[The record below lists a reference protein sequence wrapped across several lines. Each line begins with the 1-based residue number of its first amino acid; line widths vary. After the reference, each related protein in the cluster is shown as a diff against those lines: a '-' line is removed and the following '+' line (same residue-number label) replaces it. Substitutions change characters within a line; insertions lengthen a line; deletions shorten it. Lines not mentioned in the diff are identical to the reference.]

1 MSQARAL
8 APSIVAAILI
18 AVLFSIPKTTFAQ
31 SVIDLAVHYVEG
43 VPAEDEIAYD
53 VKVYL
58 SVVDGF
64 GNPVKDLT
72 VAALTVTED
81 SQKVQITNLDFV
93 KGDPINIVLAIDISG
108 SMSGAGITAAKTA
121 ASNFISGLGPNDHI
135 AIVTFDESI
144 NTHVDFTTDHTAV
157 LNKISGINVVRGA
170 GTCLNDAAYRAV
182 QMVST
187 LPFGRRAVVLFTDGV
202 DETSSGGV
210 CSTYT
215 SSDVINIAS
224 AGGTRSPIYTLG
236 MGGRVDQNTLKRLA
250 DLTGGR
256 YLNSPDSTQL
266 DGIFLL
272 LSDQLRSQYVL
283 TYKSLAGPGAH
294 TLAVSV
300 RGVDSQD
307 SDTRNFL
314 LPALPARITF
324 TSPLNGEAVSG
335 IIQVAVTVSGQ
346 SEFLAG
352 VTFEINGEAV
362 STDSTFPYGLEL
374 DLAQYPVGNLTLSA
388 IAYGSENAELA
399 RSSIVIAHAGAGVGE
414 NTESQ
419 IFRTDDPVAFP
430 IIYIGIGGLILV
442 LFLVSFLFIRRRR
455 SEILQE
461 EVWAE
466 ERPFDYVKTF
476 VGDYGEVD
484 HVAGRSEGVRQDDS
498 FDYAKTFV
506 GDYEDEPLVVSKP
519 EDRKGVFGSLLVESS
534 DDPLMIGH
542 RFEISTVLTT
552 LGRSADNDITF
563 PKDKPVSRHHA
574 EISEKRGSLYLTEAG
589 LTDISGKPISPTFGT
604 FVNDEKV
611 GPALVQLKN
620 GDVIV
625 LGKRVRMKFETSR
638 QPIIDDAVTY
648 DELDSLDDNHGT
660 QG

>member
-1 MSQARAL
+1 MSQSRAL
-8 APSIVAAILI
+8 APSIVATILI
-18 AVLFSIPKTTFAQ
+18 VVLFSIPKITFAQ

-43 VPAEDEIAYD
+43 IPAEDEIAYD

-72 VAALTVTED
+72 AAALTVTED

-93 KGDPINIVLAIDISG
+93 KDDPINIVLAIDTSG

-121 ASNFISGLGPNDHI
+121 ASKFISGLGPNDSI

-144 NTHVDFTTDHTAV
+144 NTQIDFTTDHTAV
-157 LNKISGINVVRGA
+157 LNKISDINVVRGA
-170 GTCLNDAAYRAV
+170 GTCLNDAAYQAV

-187 LPFGRRAVVLFTDGV
+187 LPSGRRAVILFTDGV

-215 SSDVINIAS
+215 SNDVINIAS

-300 RGVDSQD
+300 RGADSQD

-314 LPALPARITF
+314 LPAMPARITF
-324 TSPLNGEAVSG
+324 TSPLNGEIVSS
-335 IIQVAVTVSGQ
+335 IIQVAVAVSGQ
-346 SEFLAG
+346 SEFLGG
-352 VTFEINGEAV
+352 VTFEINGETV
-362 STDSTFPYGLEL
+362 GTDSTFPYELEL
-374 DLAQYPVGNLTLSA
+374 DLARYPVGNLTLSA

-399 RSSIVIAHAGAGVGE
+399 RSSIVIAHAEVGE
-414 NTESQ
+414 NTESL

-442 LFLVSFLFIRRRR
+442 LFLVAFLFIRRRR
-455 SEILQE
+455 KEALQE

-484 HVAGRSEGVRQDDS
+484 RVAGRPEGTRQDDS

-506 GDYEDEPLVVSKP
+506 GDYEDEPPVVSKLE
-519 EDRKGVFGSLLVESS
+519 EDRTGVFGSLLVEAS

-574 EISEKRGSLYLTEAG
+574 EISEKRGALYLMETG
-589 LTDISGKPISPTFGT
+589 LTDISGKSTSPTFGT
-604 FVNDEKV
+604 FVNDAKV
-611 GPALVQLKN
+611 GPAPVQLKN

-638 QPIIDDAVTY
+638 QPLLDDAVTY
-648 DELDSLDDNHGT
+648 DELDSVDDNHGT